1 MSAVLDIFDPKTY
14 PTRRDE
20 DWHYSDFSRHLRAV
34 PDAAQTRNDTLT
46 VAAFETVVQVVKC
59 VDAGII
65 HETLSIQLAEG
76 SSLTRIVMLNEP
88 HDTTSVR
95 LCQVMTAPG
104 CHFTQ
109 FVFSTGAG
117 FQRFET
123 QINHAGEGARVELHG
138 AYLLKDKAHF
148 DLTTRVLHNGD
159 NGVTDQQIRGIIKD
173 QATGIFQGRILVNR
187 GADGTDAKMHH
198 GAILLND
205 GAKVRAKPELEIY
218 ADDVSCAHGN
228 TVGALDEA
236 ALFFCQARG
245 MDVVTARSM
254 LTKAYVRPVIDLIE
268 DETAKAEA
276 EAWLEQVSGGFY
288 GL

>member
-1 MSAVLDIFDPKTY
+1 MTLALNIYDPVTY

-20 DWHYSDFSRHLRAV
+20 DWHYSDLKRHLRAV
-34 PDAAQTRNDTLT
+34 PEAANTSS
-46 VAAFETVVQVVKC
+46 ETVTVESGVSQIQVVRHADSG
-59 VDAGII
+59 VS
-65 HETLSIQLAEG
+65 HETQQIILSEG
-76 SSLTRIVMLNEP
+76 ASLTRIIILDEP
-88 HDTTSVR
+88 SNATSVR
-95 LCQVMTAPG
+95 TCVVKLAPNS
-104 CHFTQ
+104 HYKL

-123 QINHAGEGARVELHG
+123 HVDHAGEGATVALHG

-148 DLTTRVLHNGD
+148 DLTTRVSHNGE
-159 NGVTDQQIRGIIKD
+159 NGVTDQQIRGIVKD
-173 QATGIFQGRILVNR
+173 QAMGIFQGRILVNR

-228 TVGALDEA
+228 TVGALDES
-236 ALFFCQARG
+236 ALFFCGARG
-245 MDVVTARSM
+245 MDEVTARSL
-254 LTKAYVRPVIDLIE
+254 LTQAYVRPIIDLIE
-268 DETAKAEA
+268 DEDAKAEV